1 MTHSQVEKAEGSGH
15 PGGRGK
21 MTEVDV
27 GMNIQKKVKGEE
39 GI

>member
-1 MTHSQVEKAEGSGH
+1 MTHSQVEKAEDSGH
-15 PGGRGK
+15 PGGIGE

-27 GMNIQKKVKGEE
+27 GMNIQKNVKGEE